1 MDLKHAG
8 KESFF
13 KIKWGNSVVAQWLTL
28 GVFTGLGSGSAQ
40 PEKKKK
46 SKAIW
51 CNWFGNLIV

>member
-1 MDLKHAG
+1 MDLKHTG

-46 SKAIW
+46 ARQSDATDLEI
-51 CNWFGNLIV
+51 